1 MEEKLVSILRENGM
15 FLTTVES
22 CTGGM
27 LASKIVGVSGA
38 SDVFREGFITYAN
51 SAKETYAGVSRT
63 TLEKYGAVSS
73 QVAME
78 MAQGAAKKTG
88 SNVVISVTG
97 IAGPGGGTKEKPV
110 GLVYIGC
117 YVQGTTYFKE
127 CHFNGDRL
135 KIRED
140 SVETALFFTIEMI
153 ERYCREKQ
161 IANEREV

>member
-97 IAGPGGGTKEKPV
+97 IAGPDGGTPEKPV
-110 GLVYIGC
+110 GLVYVGC
-117 YVQGTTYFKE
+117 YV
-127 CHFNGDRL
+127 NGKVRVEEFRFTGNRSKNRDYAVVRAL
-135 KIRED
+135 TLLRE
-140 SVETALFFTIEMI
+140 ELI
-153 ERYCREKQ
+153 
-161 IANEREV
+161 

>member
-117 YVQGTTYFKE
+117 YVKGHTVVEKNVFSGT
-127 CHFNGDRL
+127 R
-135 KIRED
+135 
-140 SVETALFFTIEMI
+140 
-153 ERYCREKQ
+153 
-161 IANEREV
+161 REVREQSVAAALTLLKKQLQ